1 MGKINMEIETASSS
15 YSFEVNKNDIKEFE
29 KNLLLF
35 TTKWERII
43 KLFDGR
49 FVKKVENK
57 NKTTFIFFLIDDE
70 DFYIESNDFLLRTG
84 TDETIYFNRS
94 FIKFLSKGENF
105 ETYSFGLDPFE
116 TKFYS
121 DLYILIEKYGDISF
135 SGTVT
140 SASSNESWFVTYSL
154 VKKGIVLDTSECN

>member
-57 NKTTFIFFLIDDE
+57 NKTTFIFF
-70 DFYIESNDFLLRTG
+70 
-84 TDETIYFNRS
+84 
-94 FIKFLSKGENF
+94 
-105 ETYSFGLDPFE
+105 
-116 TKFYS
+116 
-121 DLYILIEKYGDISF
+121 
-135 SGTVT
+135 
-140 SASSNESWFVTYSL
+140 
-154 VKKGIVLDTSECN
+154 